1 MQLPHS
7 HQITKDIIIISYLMI
22 QHLTMIVQ
30 RTKLTDVDP
39 PAVSLHQQEDKHMQW
54 NKVDDEN
61 IATPCRDLGEME

>member
-1 MQLPHS
+1 
-7 HQITKDIIIISYLMI
+7 MI

-30 RTKLTDVDP
+30 RTQLTNVDP

-61 IATPCRDLGEME
+61 IATPCRDLREME